1 MRAENSLGLGIKYQA
16 QCDIKILSLL
26 TVHPPRTQ
34 LITFKRTPR
43 ILPCGFHSSCLNR
56 QKLLLVYTTQSPR
69 RPGLYPVRTILAR
82 PLLDPVYILGM
93 FSATTDALPSV
104 CIEECL
110 FLAAKDT
117 EETHCYQIDIS
128 EAVGMQHLIQLS

>member
-1 MRAENSLGLGIKYQA
+1 MLE
-16 QCDIKILSLL
+16 
-26 TVHPPRTQ
+26 
-34 LITFKRTPR
+34 
-43 ILPCGFHSSCLNR
+43 
-56 QKLLLVYTTQSPR
+56 QKELLLVYTTQSPR

-110 FLAAKDT
+110 FLAAKGT
-117 EETHCYQIDIS
+117 EETHCYQSTYLKLLACSI
-128 EAVGMQHLIQLS
+128 LSNYLDCSSIV